1 MENKLNKFGLYIL
14 LILLLAVPAS
24 AKTIQAADSTSSTPD
39 SLNILAQYSLF
50 SEYFKNKDYQ
60 SALPFG
66 WKVLKMNP
74 EKFSKWIFYKME
86 DALWYLHDST
96 NASPEKI
103 KAIQDTTLYLYNQA
117 IKYNQGA
124 KGYFEARRA
133 FISETW
139 LNLSPDTV
147 IKEYEQAI
155 KDDSTVSYYYF
166 NRLGEL
172 YKNNASDNNN
182 YKQKAIDLYSYLSDK
197 QPDNQ
202 QWPDELDGLVENVKE
217 LAAIDKKAWDLD
229 KNNLAKAWKYAIVS
243 IKAQLYDQAI
253 STLEFLVQKSPQNIN
268 YWTQLASIYQKID
281 KYDKAI
287 DAYKTIIK
295 LQPDNKDAHLNLG
308 IAYKDKGDY
317 PAARAEYLKAND
329 VAKGGYGLAI
339 LYEGLLYE
347 TAARNCDFNFETK
360 LVYQLAVDTYK
371 KALNIDPSLVQAKER
386 IPALASSV
394 ATKEDYFFRGY
405 KSGQTVPITGKCYG
419 WIDRS
424 ITVPQK

>member
-1 MENKLNKFGLYIL
+1 MKNKLNKFSLYAL
-14 LILLLAVPAS
+14 LIMLFAVPAS
-24 AKTIQAADSTSSTPD
+24 AKSIQAADSTVGTPD

-60 SALPFG
+60 SALPYG

-86 DALWYLHDST
+86 DALWYIHDST
-96 NASPEKI
+96 KASPEKI
-103 KAIQDTTLYLYNQA
+103 KAVQDTALYLYNLA
-117 IKYNQGA
+117 IKYNQGS
-124 KGYFEARRA
+124 KGYFEARKA
-133 FISETW
+133 FISDTW
-139 LNLSPDTV
+139 LGLNPDTV
-147 IKEYEQAI
+147 IKEYEKAI
-155 KDDSTVSYYYF
+155 KDDSTVSYYYY
-166 NRLGEL
+166 NMLGQL
-172 YKNNASDNNN
+172 YKNNATDSNN
-182 YKQKAIDLYSYLSDK
+182 YKLKAIALYSYLSDK
-197 QPDNQ
+197 QPNNQ

-229 KNNLAKAWKYAIVS
+229 KNNLAKAWKYAIVA

-253 STLEFLVQKSPQNIN
+253 DALEFLVQKSPKNIN
-268 YWTQLASIYQKID
+268 YWTQLSSIYQRMD

-295 LQPDNKDAHLNLG
+295 LEPNSKDAYLNLG
-308 IAYKDKGDY
+308 IVYKDKGDFST
-317 PAARAEYLKAND
+317 ARKEYLKANE
-329 VAKGGYGLAI
+329 VAKGYGLAI

-347 TAARNCDFNFETK
+347 QAARNCDFNFQTK
-360 LVYQLAVDTYK
+360 LVYQLAVETYK
-371 KALNIDPSLVQAKER
+371 KALSIDPSLIQAKER

-405 KSGQTVPITGKCYG
+405 KSGQTVAITGKCYG